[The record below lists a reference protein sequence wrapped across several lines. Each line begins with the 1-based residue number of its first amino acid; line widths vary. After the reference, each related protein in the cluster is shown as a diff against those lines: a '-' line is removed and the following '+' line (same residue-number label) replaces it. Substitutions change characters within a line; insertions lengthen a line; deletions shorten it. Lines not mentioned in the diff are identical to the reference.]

1 MIQLVYESAELS
13 NEGPVYVARFWN
25 NFYRAMLTHT
35 MRKAITKLFLVL
47 LFLPAISRAQVPV
60 VNHLNLVV
68 EIDLSSSVAAK
79 GHDDKTEFEKNLAAI
94 TRLLSQVPSNSR
106 VTILGITENSFSQ
119 PYVLLSAKTM
129 GDKGYFGEKLAGARQ
144 QIIRVWRDR
153 SAHLQP
159 NAPGTDILGSLVVA
173 GQILQQAPHVE
184 RKVLVLFSD
193 MREFT
198 RHLNFETQLNIQM
211 DTALAKVDE
220 GRFLPNLK
228 GVDVYVLGADAAG
241 QELAHWD
248 RVREFWA
255 TYFQKVGAN
264 LKTYSVIREPLDLGQ
279 LIPTN

>member
-1 MIQLVYESAELS
+1 
-13 NEGPVYVARFWN
+13 
-25 NFYRAMLTHT
+25 

-47 LFLPAISRAQVPV
+47 LFLPAISWAQIPV

-106 VTILGITENSFSQ
+106 ITVLGITENSFSQ
-119 PYVLLSAKTM
+119 PYVLLSAKTTS
-129 GDKGYFGEKLAGARQ
+129 DKGYFGQKLAAARQ
-144 QIIRVWRDR
+144 QIIHVWHDR

-173 GQILQQAPHVE
+173 GQVLQQAPAAD
-184 RKVLVLFSD
+184 RKVLVLLSD

-198 RHLNFETQLNIQM
+198 RHLNFETQSTIPI

-241 QELAHWD
+241 QEVAQWD

-255 TYFQKVGAN
+255 AYFQKQGAN
-264 LKTYSVIREPLDLGQ
+264 LQVYSILRPLPEL
-279 LIPTN
+279 